1 MLRKRQKI
9 GDTRRAR
16 SSHKLI
22 AFGVIAVALLLLS
35 RIATVPS
42 DESQPETDPTR
53 PASTRYEQ
61 RARSRDGIG
70 KIYMGREISQ
80 VMGHQGA
87 EWLERPEREREEM
100 PNRLVELLKL
110 KEGDVVADIGI
121 GTGYIARRISPKIGA
136 TGTVYGVEIQQEMLD
151 ILAEKMAEEG
161 ITNIKGILGTITDP
175 KLPPNSV
182 DLAIMVDVYHEFSH
196 PYEMM
201 QNICRGLKTGGR
213 VVFVEYRLE
222 DDKVPIKRL
231 HKMSELQVIKEATPH
246 PLSWV
251 ETLDDLPWQHV
262 IIFEKV
268 ATE

>member
-1 MLRKRQKI
+1 MLRKFYVLTCI
-9 GDTRRAR
+9 V
-16 SSHKLI
+16 
-22 AFGVIAVALLLLS
+22 GVGFLLTY
-35 RIATVPS
+35 APTVPS
-42 DESQPETDPTR
+42 GESQSETAATR

-61 RARSRDGIG
+61 RTPSRDGIG
-70 KIYMGREISQ
+70 KFYMGREISR

-121 GTGYIARRISPKIGA
+121 GTGYIARKISPKIGE
-136 TGTVYGVEIQQEMLD
+136 TGIIYGVEIQQEMLD

-161 ITNIKGILGTITDP
+161 ITNIKGVLGTITDP

-222 DDKVPIKRL
+222 DDNVPIKRL

-246 PLSWV
+246 PLSWI

-262 IIFEKV
+262 IIFEKI
-268 ATE
+268 ATP

>member
-1 MLRKRQKI
+1 MLRKFYVFI
-9 GDTRRAR
+9 C
-16 SSHKLI
+16 I
-22 AFGVIAVALLLLS
+22 VGVGCLL
-35 RIATVPS
+35 TYVTMVPS
-42 DESQPETDPTR
+42 GESQSETAPTR

-61 RARSRDGIG
+61 RTPSRDGIG
-70 KIYMGREISQ
+70 KIYMGREISH

-100 PNRLVELLKL
+100 PHRLVELLKL
-110 KEGDVVADIGI
+110 KAGDVVADIGI
-121 GTGYIARRISPKIGA
+121 GTGYIARKISPKIGE
-136 TGTVYGVEIQQEMLD
+136 TGTIYGVEIQQEMLD

-196 PYEMM
+196 PYEMI

-213 VVFVEYRLE
+213 VAFVEYRLE
-222 DDKVPIKRL
+222 DDNVPIKRL

-268 ATE
+268 GGQ

>member
-1 MLRKRQKI
+1 MYRNLYI
-9 GDTRRAR
+9 LA
-16 SSHKLI
+16 S
-22 AFGVIAVALLLLS
+22 FIAVAFLLS
-35 RIATVPS
+35 YATTAE
-42 DESQPETDPTR
+42 DRQRPT
-53 PASTRYEQ
+53 STRYEQ
-61 RARSRDGIG
+61 RTPSRDGIG
-70 KIYMGREISQ
+70 KFYMGREISQ

-121 GTGYIARRISPKIGA
+121 GTGYIARKISPKIGE
-136 TGTVYGVEIQQEMLD
+136 TGTIYGVEIQQEMLD

-161 ITNIKGILGTITDP
+161 ITNIKGVLGTITDP

-201 QNICRGLKTGGR
+201 QNICSGLKTGGR
-213 VVFVEYRLE
+213 VVFVEYRAE
-222 DDKVPIKRL
+222 DRSVPIKRL

-268 ATE
+268 SGQ

>member
-1 MLRKRQKI
+1 MLRKFYVFI
-9 GDTRRAR
+9 CIVSVGCLLTYVTMVR
-16 SSHKLI
+16 S
-22 AFGVIAVALLLLS
+22 G
-35 RIATVPS
+35 
-42 DESQPETDPTR
+42 ESQSETTPTR

-61 RARSRDGIG
+61 RTPSRDGIG
-70 KIYMGREISQ
+70 KIYMGREISH
-80 VMGHQGA
+80 VMGHLAAG
-87 EWLERPEREREEM
+87 WLERPEREREEM
-100 PNRLVELLKL
+100 PNRLIEMLKL
-110 KEGDVVADIGI
+110 KEGDVVADIGV
-121 GTGYIARRISPKIGA
+121 GTGYIARRISPKIGK
-136 TGTVYGVEIQQEMLD
+136 TGIVYGVEIQQEMLD

-182 DLAIMVDVYHEFSH
+182 DLVIMVDVYHEFSH

-213 VVFVEYRLE
+213 VAFVEYRLE
-222 DDKVPIKRL
+222 DDNVPIKRL

-251 ETLDDLPWQHV
+251 ETLDGLPWQHV

-268 ATE
+268 AAQ

>member
-1 MLRKRQKI
+1 MLRKFYVFI
-9 GDTRRAR
+9 C
-16 SSHKLI
+16 I
-22 AFGVIAVALLLLS
+22 VGVGCLL
-35 RIATVPS
+35 TYVTMVPS
-42 DESQPETDPTR
+42 GESQSETAPTR

-61 RARSRDGIG
+61 RTPSRDGIG
-70 KIYMGREISQ
+70 KIYMGREISH
-80 VMGHQGA
+80 VMGHLAAG
-87 EWLERPEREREEM
+87 WLERPEREREEM
-100 PNRLVELLKL
+100 PNRLIEMLKL
-110 KEGDVVADIGI
+110 KEGDVVADIGV
-121 GTGYIARRISPKIGA
+121 GTGYIARRISPKIGE
-136 TGTVYGVEIQQEMLD
+136 TGIVYGVEIQQEMLD

-182 DLAIMVDVYHEFSH
+182 DLVIMVDVYHEFSH

-213 VVFVEYRLE
+213 VAFVEYRLE
-222 DDKVPIKRL
+222 DDNVPIKRL

-251 ETLDDLPWQHV
+251 ETLDALPWQHV

-268 ATE
+268 GGQ

>member
-1 MLRKRQKI
+1 ML
-9 GDTRRAR
+9 
-16 SSHKLI
+16 SKLSEFTKHI
-22 AFGVIAVALLLLS
+22 YPELLLVSVVLLLTH
-35 RIATVPS
+35 ATTAQ
-42 DESQPETDPTR
+42 DMQR

-61 RARSRDGIG
+61 RTPSRDGIG
-70 KIYMGREISQ
+70 KFYMGREISR

-121 GTGYIARRISPKIGA
+121 GTGYIARKISPKIGE
-136 TGTVYGVEIQQEMLD
+136 TGIIYGVEIQQEMLD

-161 ITNIKGILGTITDP
+161 ITNIKGVLGTITDP

-201 QNICRGLKTGGR
+201 KNICRGLKTGGR

-222 DDKVPIKRL
+222 DDNVPIKRL

-251 ETLDDLPWQHV
+251 ETLKDLPWQHV
-262 IIFEKV
+262 IIFEKI
-268 ATE
+268 ATQ

>member
-1 MLRKRQKI
+1 MLRKFYVFI
-9 GDTRRAR
+9 C
-16 SSHKLI
+16 I
-22 AFGVIAVALLLLS
+22 VGVGCLL
-35 RIATVPS
+35 TYVTMVPS
-42 DESQPETDPTR
+42 DESQSETAPTR

-61 RARSRDGIG
+61 RTPSRDGIG
-70 KIYMGREISQ
+70 KIYMGREISH
-80 VMGHQGA
+80 VMGHLAAG
-87 EWLERPEREREEM
+87 WLERPEREREEM
-100 PNRLVELLKL
+100 PNRLIEMLKL
-110 KEGDVVADIGI
+110 KEGDVVADIGV
-121 GTGYIARRISPKIGA
+121 GTGYIARRISRKIGK
-136 TGTVYGVEIQQEMLD
+136 TGIVYGVEIQQEMLD

-182 DLAIMVDVYHEFSH
+182 DLVIMVDVYHEFSH

-213 VVFVEYRLE
+213 VAFVEYRLE
-222 DDKVPIKRL
+222 DDNVPIKRL

-268 ATE
+268 GTK

>member
-1 MLRKRQKI
+1 MPKKHWKLCVYPKPLKI
-9 GDTRRAR
+9 FL
-16 SSHKLI
+16 SI
-22 AFGVIAVALLLLS
+22 AGASFLLNYT
-35 RIATVPS
+35 ATVPS
-42 DESQPETDPTR
+42 GESQSETSPTR
-53 PASTRYEQ
+53 PASTIYKKGK
-61 RARSRDGIG
+61 RSRDGIG
-70 KIYMGREISQ
+70 KFYMGREISQ

-100 PNRLVELLKL
+100 PNRLVEMLKL

-121 GTGYIARRISPKIGA
+121 GTGYIARKISPKIGE
-136 TGTVYGVEIQQEMLD
+136 TGTIYGVEIQQEMLD

-161 ITNIKGILGTITDP
+161 ITNIKGVLGTITDP

-201 QNICRGLKTGGR
+201 ENICRALKTGGR
-213 VVFVEYRLE
+213 VVFIEYRAE
-222 DDKVPIKRL
+222 DPHVPIKRL

-251 ETLDDLPWQHV
+251 ETLKDLPWQHV
-262 IIFEKV
+262 IIFEKI
-268 ATE
+268 ATQ

>member
-1 MLRKRQKI
+1 MLRKFYVFI
-9 GDTRRAR
+9 G
-16 SSHKLI
+16 I
-22 AFGVIAVALLLLS
+22 VGVGCLLTYVTTVLS
-35 RIATVPS
+35 G
-42 DESQPETDPTR
+42 ESQSETASTR
-53 PASTRYEQ
+53 PASAIYKKGK
-61 RARSRDGIG
+61 RSRDGIG
-70 KIYMGREISQ
+70 KFYMGREISH

-87 EWLERPEREREEM
+87 EWLERPEREQEEM

-121 GTGYIARRISPKIGA
+121 GTGYIARRISPKIGEA
-136 TGTVYGVEIQQEMLD
+136 GTIYGVEIQQEMLD

-182 DLAIMVDVYHEFSH
+182 DLVIMVDVYHEFSH

-201 QNICRGLKTGGR
+201 QNICRGLKIGGR
-213 VVFVEYRLE
+213 VAFVEYRAE
-222 DDKVPIKRL
+222 DPHVPIKRL

-246 PLSWV
+246 PLSWI

-262 IIFEKV
+262 IIFEKIGGQ
-268 ATE
+268 